1 VTLLADALSLE
12 AINTAVGLCTL
23 LVLVGTAIAGLIQ
36 VRHLR
41 ASNELE
47 AILTLS
53 DQMREAE
60 LQRSLRYVQLELE
73 GRLAEPA
80 YRAEL
85 AAIGYIDPQRHPE
98 MDACNW
104 FNQLGT
110 LVKNRLIDRE
120 TFLELYARL
129 VAYYWERLTGAI
141 ALLRRSRGPTQYENF
156 EYLALLSKKWIAE
169 FPNGAYPP
177 KAQRLEIVDV
187 WLDADAAPRPGD

>member
-1 VTLLADALSLE
+1 MTLLAESPLLE
-12 AINTAVGLCTL
+12 TINTAIGLGTL

-36 VRHLR
+36 IRHLR

-60 LQRSLRYVQLELE
+60 LQRALRYVQLELE
-73 GRLAEPA
+73 VRLAEPA

-85 AAIGYIDPQRHPE
+85 SAIGYVDPQRHPE

-129 VAYYWERLTGAI
+129 VAYYWERLTGVI

-169 FPNGAYPP
+169 YPNGAYPP

-187 WLDADAAPRPGD
+187 WPDAGAGPG

>member
-1 VTLLADALSLE
+1 VTLLADSPLLDT
-12 AINTAVGLCTL
+12 INTAVGLCTL

-36 VRHLR
+36 IRHLR

-53 DQMREAE
+53 DQMREPE
-60 LQRSLRYVQLELE
+60 LQRALRYVQLELE
-73 GRLAEPA
+73 VRLAEPA
-80 YRAEL
+80 YRGEL
-85 AAIGYIDPQRHPE
+85 SAIGYVDPQRHPE

-141 ALLRRSRGPTQYENF
+141 ALLRRSRGPMQYENF

-169 FPNGAYPP
+169 YPAGAYPP
-177 KAQRLEIVDV
+177 KAQRLDVVDV
-187 WLDADAAPRPGD
+187 WQDADAGPR

>member
-1 VTLLADALSLE
+1 VTLLADSPLLDT
-12 AINTAVGLCTL
+12 INTAVGICTL

-36 VRHLR
+36 IRHLR

-53 DQMREAE
+53 DQMREPE
-60 LQRSLRYVQLELE
+60 LQRALRFVQLELE
-73 GRLAEPA
+73 ARLAEPA
-80 YRAEL
+80 YRGEL
-85 AAIGYIDPQRHPE
+85 AAIGYVDPQRHPE

-141 ALLRRSRGPTQYENF
+141 ALLRRSRGPMQYENF

-169 FPNGAYPP
+169 YPSGAYPP
-177 KAQRLEIVDV
+177 KAQRLDVADV
-187 WLDADAAPRPGD
+187 WQEADAGPR